1 MSFLPVAGLGS
12 GAYSAKL
19 LTGTRQRL
27 SGFSQARQCGD
38 VVLRAQR
45 VDFAP
50 VGANVGVFQGDV
62 IGPVGSPPWP
72 SPARVKSLTLRHEL
86 GDAADSLTLNHPKR
100 TTS

>member
-1 MSFLPVAGLGS
+1 LKRFPEQDRIHLPGELIDPHPLVLDGFAGRIEGQ
-12 GAYSAKL
+12 
-19 LTGTRQRL
+19 TVE
-27 SGFSQARQCGD
+27 F
-38 VVLRAQR
+38 AQR

-50 VGANVGVFQGDV
+50 VGAIVGVFQGDV

-86 GDAADSLTLNHPKR
+86 GDAADSLALNHPKR